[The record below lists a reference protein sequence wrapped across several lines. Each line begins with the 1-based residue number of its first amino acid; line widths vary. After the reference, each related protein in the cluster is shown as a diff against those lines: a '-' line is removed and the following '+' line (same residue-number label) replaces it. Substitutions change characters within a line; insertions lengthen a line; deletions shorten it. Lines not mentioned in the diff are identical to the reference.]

1 MGKGEILSLSIIM
14 FGFRFRWRWTY
25 GSGGGG
31 GWLMVIQLRRVRP
44 GACTGQKSHWET
56 EQPWI
61 LKVTLYLV
69 YRVVPFKYHWDSE
82 QRWMLLGPMKSD
94 WVHTRYKSDGETQQ
108 RWILRLPSQCHKPL
122 FLFHP
127 HKSQVNIGENFPLV
141 ALQFVNPDASDSSGW
156 IHLKALKWP
165 NWESWCWEWRF
176 LVSILLN
183 HQVTLRP
190 LTPNLS
196 SSY

>member
-108 RWILRLPSQCHKPL
+108 HWILRLPSHCHKPL

-141 ALQFVNPDASDSSGW
+141 TLQFTQMPLIALIEYTSEPWNDQVENVDAENGDFQWECYW
-156 IHLKALKWP
+156 IIRLPWGP
-165 NWESWCWEWRF
+165 
-176 LVSILLN
+176 
-183 HQVTLRP
+183 
-190 LTPNLS
+190 
-196 SSY
+196 